1 MPDGFP
7 TRPFFSNPDRHKDG
21 SRVIA
26 IRVSAV
32 IYDRLVQLIAN
43 SPLPHDTVGG
53 YCRWLV
59 ETQALRSR

>member
-1 MPDGFP
+1 MPL
-7 TRPFFSNPDRHKDG
+7 DRHKDG

-26 IRVSAV
+26 MRVSAEV
-32 IYDRLVQLIAN
+32 YDRLLLLIAN

-59 ETQALRSR
+59 ETQALRRR